1 MACDDAL
8 KKASFRRQMA
18 VDQIIVTFKLKAKV
32 NLHTTHFEWDWSKS
46 TSPPQKICSAKS
58 EITNLL
64 HYSVQFLVRAS
75 KYYFFSYILAK
86 FFAKIILIYFLFFIT
101 LQK

>member
-1 MACDDAL
+1 MACDDAS

-64 HYSVQFLVRAS
+64 NYSVQFLVRVNPFGYA
-75 KYYFFSYILAK
+75 KPYTICCMGVDFILP
-86 FFAKIILIYFLFFIT
+86 I
-101 LQK
+101 

>member
-18 VDQIIVTFKLKAKV
+18 ADQIIVTFKLKAKV
-32 NLHTTHFEWDWSKS
+32 NLHTTNFEWDWSKS
-46 TSPPQKICSAKS
+46 TSPQKICRHYVVGKS

-64 HYSVQFLVRAS
+64 HSAISSEGQPIWLCKA
-75 KYYFFSYILAK
+75 
-86 FFAKIILIYFLFFIT
+86 IYNL
-101 LQK
+101 LYGS

>member
-32 NLHTTHFEWDWSKS
+32 NLHTTNFEWDWSKS
-46 TSPPQKICSAKS
+46 TSPQKICR
-58 EITNLL
+58 
-64 HYSVQFLVRAS
+64 Y
-75 KYYFFSYILAK
+75 
-86 FFAKIILIYFLFFIT
+86 
-101 LQK
+101 